1 METPS
6 NLEPIANPTLPLHR
20 IVQGKNPR
28 EYFDPV
34 EMADLEAGL
43 RAAARVV
50 QPIIVRP
57 IPGSEVFEI
66 VAGERRWRAAK
77 NVFGDGYDMPVV
89 IEALSDEEAEAI
101 AVIENHHRAPVS
113 QAEEALA
120 AKRQLMRHK
129 GDKEEAAA
137 SLGWKPELLERRLA
151 LLTCTPAVLKAL
163 SHHQIQ
169 LGHAELLAGVP
180 PDKQDAVLTGVL
192 AHKVPVGVLKAQLGR
207 FARQLAA
214 AIFDTAQC
222 SACPH
227 NSARQAGLF
236 DESLGEGYCQHPT
249 HYDELTLQAVEA
261 KAQVLRDQY
270 PLVQIVKASD
280 GSTRLPVAA
289 DGEFG
294 VGAAQY
300 AACQGCASFGCA
312 VSGLPGSYG
321 DVTLSQCFDATCNVQ
336 KVAAWRKAQREAEPP
351 ASTKVTAKRDTSG
364 TAKPNA
370 TPSNQTPQRVKD
382 YRIAQWRKWAAK
394 ELMAQPERNRRVMIA
409 LARSGHT
416 GDVKTIEFGQVA
428 KRIAGPWV
436 VERLDFA
443 AILPE
448 ADAID
453 AQHLEQLMLAVTAS
467 AAFGVGLRDLDAL
480 LNYLEVDE
488 GRHFKWNAE
497 FLELFTLS
505 ELESLAGEV
514 GLKAKMGMVFKLARA
529 KKKGDFIKSL
539 LAVPGFAYE
548 GTVPAVMQY
557 PRRAVSAAS
566 IAQESDDLPVASGE
580 PAEEEALA
588 A

>member
-1 METPS
+1 MTPTTQ
-6 NLEPIANPTLPLHR
+6 PTLPIRR

-28 EYFDPV
+28 EYFDPD
-34 EMADLEAGL
+34 EMAELEEGI
-43 RAAARVV
+43 RAVGV
-50 QPIIVRP
+50 LEPIVVRP
-57 IPGSEVFEI
+57 VQGTDLYEI
-66 VAGERRWRAAK
+66 IAGERRWRAAK
-77 NVFGDGYDMPVV
+77 NVFGDDYDMPVV
-89 IEALSDEEAEAI
+89 IEALNDEEAEAI
-101 AVIENHHRAPVS
+101 AVIENHHRAPMS
-113 QAEEALA
+113 HAEEAQA
-120 AKRQLMRHK
+120 AKRQLLRHK
-129 GDKEEAAA
+129 GDKDEAAA

-151 LLTCTPAVLKAL
+151 LLTCTPAVLSAL
-163 SHHQIQ
+163 TRRQIQ

-180 PDKQDAVLTGVL
+180 PDKQDNVLTGVL
-192 AHKVPVGVLKAQLGR
+192 AHKVPVGVLKEQLGR

-261 KAQVLRDQY
+261 KAHSLRDQY
-270 PLVQIVKASD
+270 PLIQVVKATD
-280 GSTRLPVAA
+280 GSAYLSVAA
-289 DGEFG
+289 DGELG

-312 VSGLPGSYG
+312 VSALPGSYG
-321 DVTLSQCFDATCNVQ
+321 DVTYSQCFDAACNIQ

-351 ASTKVTAKRDTSG
+351 APTKVGKVAAKRDPLG
-364 TAKPNA
+364 TAKPTA

-382 YRIAQWRKWAAK
+382 YRVGQWRKWAAK
-394 ELMAQPERNRRVMIA
+394 ELMAQPERNRRVMIV

-416 GDVKTIEFGQVA
+416 GDVRTIEFGAAA
-428 KRIAGPWV
+428 KQIAGSWV
-436 VERLDFA
+436 VEQLDFA
-443 AILPE
+443 GILLE

-453 AQHLEQLMLAVTAS
+453 KQHLEQLMLAVTAS
-467 AAFGVGLRDLDAL
+467 AAFGIGLRDLEAL
-480 LNYLEVDE
+480 LNYLEIDE
-488 GRHFKWNAE
+488 GRHFKWSTE

-514 GLKAKMGMVFKLARA
+514 GLKAKMGAAFKLARA
-529 KKKGDFIKSL
+529 RKKGDFIKAL
-539 LAVPGFAYE
+539 LAVSSFAYE

-557 PRRAVSAAS
+557 PRGVIPAAPIGQAS
-566 IAQESDDLPVASGE
+566 NELPVVPIE
-580 PAEEEALA
+580 PDEEEALA

>member
-1 METPS
+1 MEIPVT
-6 NLEPIANPTLPLHR
+6 PTLPLYR

-43 RAAARVV
+43 RAAGRVV

-57 IPGSEVFEI
+57 IPGSDLYEI

-77 NVFGDGYDMPVV
+77 NVFGDDYDMPVV
-89 IEALSDEEAEAI
+89 IEALNDEEAEAI
-101 AVIENHHRAPVS
+101 AVIENHHRAPMS
-113 QAEEALA
+113 HAEEAQA
-120 AKRQLMRHK
+120 AKRQLLRHK

-151 LLTCTPAVLKAL
+151 LLTCTPAVLSAL
-163 SHHQIQ
+163 TRRQIQ

-180 PDKQDAVLTGVL
+180 PDKQCNVLTGVL
-192 AHKVPVGVLKAQLGR
+192 AHKVPVGVLKEQLGR
-207 FARQLAA
+207 FVRQLAA

-261 KAQVLRDQY
+261 KAHGLRDQY
-270 PLVQIVKASD
+270 PLVKIVKATD
-280 GSTRLPVAA
+280 GSAYLPLAA
-289 DGEFG
+289 DGELG

-300 AACQGCASFGCA
+300 AACQGCASFGCV
-312 VSGLPGSYG
+312 VSALPGYYG
-321 DVTLSQCFDATCNVQ
+321 DVTLSQCFDAACNTQ
-336 KVAAWRKAQREAEPP
+336 KVAAWRKARRENEAPLPAETGKT
-351 ASTKVTAKRDTSG
+351 SAKRNQPG
-364 TAKPNA
+364 A
-370 TPSNQTPQRVKD
+370 TGAQPSNQTPQRVND
-382 YRIAQWRKWAAK
+382 YRVGKWRKWAAK

-409 LARSGHT
+409 LARCGHT
-416 GDVKTIEFGQVA
+416 GDVRTAEFGQVA
-428 KRIAGPWV
+428 QRIVGPWM

-448 ADAID
+448 ANAID

-467 AAFGVGLRDLDAL
+467 AAFGIGLCDLEAL

-488 GRHFKWNAE
+488 GRHFKWSTE

-514 GLKAKMGMVFKLARA
+514 GLKAKMGAAFKLARA
-529 KKKGDFIKSL
+529 RKKGDFIKAL
-539 LAVPGFAYE
+539 LAVSGFAYE

-557 PRRAVSAAS
+557 PRRVVPAAP
-566 IAQESDDLPVASGE
+566 IGQTSDELPVAPVE
-580 PAEEEALA
+580 TAEEEALA